1 MSLSEN
7 TDSGEGNGSGRK
19 LYTALARGTMVWK
32 RLCDAIVCTF
42 TGVSGA
48 DNAKA

>member
-1 MSLSEN
+1 MLLSKN
-7 TDSGEGNGSGRK
+7 RQWRGQWQWQAIW
-19 LYTALARGTMVWK
+19 ALARDTMGWK
-32 RLCDAIVCTF
+32 RLCDAIVRTF